1 MAWGTGM
8 RQNEIIQLEWRE
20 VDLKGEFVRL
30 SASKTKTDEARS
42 VRLLPEIVEMLRSI
56 PRQIHTPRVF
66 LSTTQK
72 PIQKWDGRCTTAWKK
87 ALLAAGIRDATFHDL
102 RHDFVTRAMR
112 NGNAS
117 HVVMKQV
124 GHKTDSMLRRYQ
136 LVDERDLLEL
146 HLDQPRSYSKKD
158 FA

>member
-1 MAWGTGM
+1 M
-8 RQNEIIQLEWRE
+8 
-20 VDLKGEFVRL
+20 
-30 SASKTKTDEARS
+30 SASKTKTDELDLYGYSLKLWKCLEAFHAKSIRQVFS
-42 VRLLPEIVEMLRSI
+42 YLPHKS
-56 PRQIHTPRVF
+56 PN
-66 LSTTQK
+66 
-72 PIQKWDGRCTTAWKK
+72 QKWDGRSTTAWKK
-87 ALLAAGIRDATFHDL
+87 ALLAADIRDATFHDL

-136 LVDERDLLEL
+136 LIDERDLLEL